1 MKYAILAYL
10 VGINL
15 FAFCRMGIDKRR
27 ARRNQYRISERA
39 LMLPAVFFGALGGY
53 LGMRTFRHKTKHAI
67 FYIGLP
73 ALLIV
78 QLALGAF
85 LLWRF
90 H

>member
-1 MKYAILAYL
+1 MKYIILVYL

-15 FAFCRMGIDKRR
+15 FTFCRMGIDKRR

-53 LGMRTFRHKTKHAI
+53 LGMRTFRHKTQHAK

-73 ALLIV
+73 VLLV
-78 QLALGAF
+78 LQLALGAF